1 MANTPLKSLLD
12 PLKPFA
18 MRARIDLLGPHEPAD
33 MASTSS
39 VEHWLLTEASTSA
52 LARPWAAVARRPL
65 HLRPRRLPAVCE
77 ALIEPVNPPSTM
89 MLAALSLAIGKD
101 EAGRFAKRPAPGP
114 APPPVWIF
122 QKIKGAMPRANFF
135 ASKNGANP
143 IHATAKS
150 AIACFTRRHA
160 RQQERTRT
168 NVN

>member
-122 QKIKGAMPRANFF
+122 QKIKGAMPRANFSPRKRGHKF
-135 ASKNGANP
+135 RLPKLGSWF
-143 IHATAKS
+143 H
-150 AIACFTRRHA
+150 RRHA